1 MLQIDLG
8 GFEARSHYRALIL
21 ISILLVR
28 EMLPS
33 SVSESQHMHCSCPA
47 ECPPGAH
54 HSGGH
59 GLVSSSLCGE
69 ELICLEMGEGLLW
82 GRGEKEC
89 TIG

>member
-8 GFEARSHYRALIL
+8 GFEAPSHYRALIL

-28 EMLPS
+28 EMFPS

-47 ECPPGAH
+47 ESPPGAH
-54 HSGGH
+54 H
-59 GLVSSSLCGE
+59 GLVSSSLCVE
-69 ELICLEMGEGLLW
+69 ELIGLEIGEGLL
-82 GRGEKEC
+82 RGGGKEY